1 MKEYTNVYYFNH
13 INTIGGIETF
23 FYQLANKYGQYDITI
38 ICKTGDSKQI
48 ERLKKHVRVIFYNG
62 QTIKCKRAFFNYNID
77 IIDNIIAEEYIQVL
91 HGDYRALGIV
101 PKSHPKITRY
111 IGVSKLVCDSYYEL
125 TGIMPELVYNPF
137 ELIEEPKK
145 VLFLLSATRL
155 TKEKG
160 KERIEKFAEML
171 DKANI
176 PYIWL
181 IFTDNTNA
189 INNPNIIYKKPRLDI
204 VDYIKKAD
212 YLVQLSD
219 TESYCYSIVEALS
232 IGTPIIATKM
242 PVLEELGINEEY
254 GFLLDFD
261 LLNVDIKGIYNKQFN
276 FKYKPPT
283 DGWEKQIIKEKSK
296 YKEELKMKYLVEALD
311 TYRLKNLYDANLGRV
326 PKEGEQF
333 IVDKAR
339 LDILLGENKYN
350 IPFVKVIEEIKE
362 EKQEEIT
369 IEEKTTKKPKTTK
382 KKVK

>member
-1 MKEYTNVYYFNH
+1 
-13 INTIGGIETF
+13 
-23 FYQLANKYGQYDITI
+23 
-38 ICKTGDSKQI
+38 
-48 ERLKKHVRVIFYNG
+48 
-62 QTIKCKRAFFNYNID
+62 
-77 IIDNIIAEEYIQVL
+77 
-91 HGDYRALGIV
+91 
-101 PKSHPKITRY
+101 
-111 IGVSKLVCDSYYEL
+111 
-125 TGIMPELVYNPF
+125 
-137 ELIEEPKK
+137 
-145 VLFLLSATRL
+145 
-155 TKEKG
+155 
-160 KERIEKFAEML
+160 
-171 DKANI
+171 
-176 PYIWL
+176 
-181 IFTDNTNA
+181 
-189 INNPNIIYKKPRLDI
+189 
-204 VDYIKKAD
+204 
-212 YLVQLSD
+212 
-219 TESYCYSIVEALS
+219 
-232 IGTPIIATKM
+232 M

-326 PKEGEQF
+326 PEEGEQF